1 METSYPIVIV
11 GGGMAGL
18 TCACYLQQTNRESLI
33 LEAADAVGGR
43 VRTDRFDGFRL
54 DRGFQILLTSYPEA
68 RQLLD
73 YDALDL
79 RAFRSG
85 AIIRQKERSG
95 GFTEMPNPVKEP
107 LGVFKALTA
116 PVGTLADKLR
126 LVELMRDVNEVTR
139 AEDFF
144 KDDAIST
151 LCYLQD
157 YGWSDE
163 MVANFFRPF
172 FGGVFLENELIT
184 SSNFFRFVF
193 KQFYNGDAVL
203 PERGMQ
209 AIPEQLAAKLPA
221 ESLRL
226 NAPVA
231 AIEGQI
237 VRLEN
242 GETIQAD
249 KIVIA
254 TDAATADRLL
264 GNKQKREFNVTT
276 CTYFAAQRSPSTKKM
291 IVLNP
296 HQLSAVDHL
305 CVPSDVAPD
314 YAPAG
319 QSLVSVST
327 QGLELADE
335 AKLAEDIKM
344 ELSEWFGEEVRGWR
358 HLRSYHLPQALVK
371 FEAGSRGEAL
381 QLAPNLYRCGDYA
394 AYPSLNAAMQT
405 GREVAEMIVTVE
417 TGPPGG

>member
-1 METSYPIVIV
+1 METSYPIVII

-18 TCACYLQQTNRESLI
+18 TCARYLQQAGRKSLI

-43 VRTDRFDGFRL
+43 VRTDMHDGFRL
-54 DRGFQILLTSYPEA
+54 DRGFQILLTSYPET
-68 RQLLD
+68 RRLLD

-79 RAFRSG
+79 QAFRSG
-85 AIIRQKERSG
+85 AIIRQEENNS
-95 GFTEMPNPVKEP
+95 GFTEMSNPLKEP

-116 PVGTLADKLR
+116 PVGSLADKMR

-144 KDDAIST
+144 KDDDTST
-151 LCYLQD
+151 LNYLQD
-157 YGWSDE
+157 YGWSQK
-163 MVANFFRPF
+163 MIVNFFRPF
-172 FGGVFLENELIT
+172 FGGVFLENELVT

-193 KQFYNGDAVL
+193 RQFYNGDAVV
-203 PERGMQ
+203 PAKGMQ

-226 NAPVA
+226 NVTVA
-231 AIEGQI
+231 TIEGQT

-242 GETIQAD
+242 GETILAD

-264 GNKQKREFNVTT
+264 GNKQKREYNITT
-276 CTYFAAQRSPSTKKM
+276 CTYFAAERSPSTKKM
-291 IVLNP
+291 LILNP

-319 QSLVSVST
+319 QSLISVST
-327 QGLELADE
+327 QGLDLSDE

-358 HLRSYHLPQALVK
+358 HLRSYHLPQALVR
-371 FEAGSRGEAL
+371 FEAGSKGEML
-381 QLAPNLYRCGDYA
+381 QLSPNLYRCGDYT

-405 GREVAEMIVTVE
+405 GREVAEMINLVE
-417 TGPPGG
+417 S

>member
-1 METSYPIVIV
+1 METSYPIVII
-11 GGGMAGL
+11 GGGVAGL
-18 TCACYLQQTNRESLI
+18 SCARYLQQMGQKSLI

-43 VRTDRFDGFRL
+43 VRTDMHDGFRL

-68 RQLLD
+68 KRLLD
-73 YDALDL
+73 YDALHL
-79 RAFRSG
+79 QAFRSG
-85 AIIRQKERSG
+85 AIIRQEDSG
-95 GFTEMPNPVKEP
+95 SNGFTEMPNPLKEP
-107 LGVFKALTA
+107 LGVFKALAA
-116 PVGTLADKLR
+116 PVGSLADKLR

-144 KDDAIST
+144 KDDDIST
-151 LCYLQD
+151 LHYLQD
-157 YGWSDE
+157 YGWSQE
-163 MVANFFRPF
+163 MIANFFRPF

-193 KQFYNGDAVL
+193 KQFYNGDAVV
-203 PERGMQ
+203 PAKGMQ

-221 ESLRL
+221 DSLRF
-226 NAPVA
+226 NTPVA
-231 AIEGQI
+231 AIEGQT

-242 GETIQAD
+242 GETIRAD
-249 KIVIA
+249 NIIVA

-264 GNKQKREFNVTT
+264 GNKQQREYNVTT
-276 CTYFAAQRSPSTKKM
+276 CTYFAAERSPSPQKM

-327 QGLELADE
+327 QGLELSDE
-335 AKLAEDIKM
+335 TKLAEDIKM
-344 ELSEWFGEEVRGWR
+344 ELSEWFGEEVRAWR

-371 FEAGSRGEAL
+371 FEAGNRGETL
-381 QLAPNLYRCGDYA
+381 RLSPNLYRCGDYT
-394 AYPSLNAAMQT
+394 AYPSLNAAMQS
-405 GREVAEMIVTVE
+405 GREVAEMLTQLRME
-417 TGPPGG
+417 N

>member
-1 METSYPIVIV
+1 METSYPIVII
-11 GGGMAGL
+11 GGGVAGL
-18 TCACYLQQTNRESLI
+18 TCACYLQQAGRESLI
-33 LEAADAVGGR
+33 LEASDSMGGR
-43 VRTDRFDGFRL
+43 VRTDLYDGFRL

-68 RQLLD
+68 KRLLD
-73 YDALDL
+73 YDALSL
-79 RAFRSG
+79 QAFRSG
-85 AIIRQKERSG
+85 AIIRQEDRG
-95 GFTEMPNPVKEP
+95 NGFTEMPNPLKEP

-144 KDDAIST
+144 KDGDTST
-151 LCYLQD
+151 LHYLQD

-193 KQFYNGDAVL
+193 RQFYNGDVVVPAK
-203 PERGMQ
+203 GMQ
-209 AIPEQLAAKLPA
+209 AIPEQLAARLPA
-221 ESLRL
+221 EMLRL
-226 NAPVA
+226 NTSVA
-231 AIEGQI
+231 AIEGRT
-237 VRLEN
+237 VRLES
-242 GETIQAD
+242 GERILAD

-264 GNKQKREFNVTT
+264 GNKQKREYNVTT
-276 CTYFAAQRSPSTKKM
+276 CTYFAADRSPSAQKM
-291 IVLNP
+291 IMLNP

-305 CVPSDVAPD
+305 CVPSDVAPN
-314 YAPAG
+314 YAPTG
-319 QSLVSVST
+319 QSLISVST
-327 QGLELADE
+327 QGLELSDE

-344 ELSEWFGEEVRGWR
+344 ELSEWFGEEVRSWR

-371 FEAGSRGEAL
+371 FEAGSKGETL
-381 QLAPNLYRCGDYA
+381 QLAPNLYRCGDYT

-405 GREVAEMIVTVE
+405 GREVAEMINSVE
-417 TGPPGG
+417 S